1 MRASRL
7 LSILLTLQA
16 RGHVTAQ
23 ELADDCEVSLR
34 TIYRDIDALSSA
46 GIPVY
51 SERGSEGGYRLLD
64 GYKTRLNGLSAQE
77 ADALFLAALPG
88 PAADLGL
95 GAVMNGAKAKLL
107 TALPE
112 GLRDSAAQMKN
123 RFHLDIPAW
132 FAESEQPDHLPGIA
146 DAVWNQRQIV
156 IRYRSW
162 TAEKQR
168 QLSPLGI
175 VLKGGA
181 WYLVASAKGEPR
193 TYRISRVLDFTA
205 SEQTF
210 ERPEEFDLA
219 VYWQQTTRR
228 LDEELHPHRA
238 TLRLSPW
245 GRKMFEALLSPY
257 VCAKTRFADQT
268 DPDGWIRAEIPTGS
282 VRQACA
288 DLLRFGAEVEVL
300 APHDLRTAMVDTA
313 RLLAGLYLRDAE
325 DIGTSSAPE
334 EKPSNDQNSLTNQ
347 NADDD
352 FLACGKKG

>member
-23 ELADDCEVSLR
+23 ELADECEVSLR

-51 SERGSEGGYRLLD
+51 SERGSDGGYRLLD
-64 GYKTRLNGLSAQE
+64 GYKTRLNGLSARE

-107 TALPE
+107 TALPA
-112 GLRDSAAQMKN
+112 GLRDGAAQMQN

-132 FAESEQPDHLPGIA
+132 FAESEQPDFLPEIA
-146 DAVWNQRQIV
+146 DAVWNQRQID
-156 IRYRSW
+156 ILYRSW

-168 QLSPLGI
+168 RLSPLGI
-175 VLKGGA
+175 VLKSGA
-181 WYLVASAKGEPR
+181 WYLVGSAGGDPR
-193 TYRISRVLDFTA
+193 TYRISRILDFKA
-205 SEQTF
+205 SDHTF
-210 ERPEEFDLA
+210 ERPEAFDLA
-219 VYWQQTTRR
+219 AYWQETTRR
-228 LDEELHPHRA
+228 LDEELHPYKA

-257 VCAKTRFADQT
+257 ICAKAKFSEDV
-268 DPDGWIRAEIPTGS
+268 DSDGWIRVEIPTGS
-282 VRQACA
+282 VRQACV

-300 APHDLRTAMVDTA
+300 DPPDLRAAMADTA
-313 RLLAGLYLRDAE
+313 RSLAARYLGDPEGFTVSDATE
-325 DIGTSSAPE
+325 Q
-334 EKPSNDQNSLTNQ
+334 KPSHDQNRLTGQ
-347 NADDD
+347 NPDDH